1 MSHYYLSTL
10 HRSHCLKEAFK
21 AKVSLGPV
29 SEGVREHL
37 VVFLDSRVEVWDI
50 DGSLFRK
57 LFQEDLNCFPKNIL
71 KLPSKNQTEDSFLL
85 IEASQVFLVTIRVG
99 KVFVLGNLKLA
110 GRKEMNSY
118 DVLLLPEKQSSQSY
132 QLIIGDDT
140 AQLIFTRISVR
151 EEDFGFKGTFTL
163 YLDHIVHDIFPVSLP
178 HRDSSAV
185 ALYVLLGMSDRPSH
199 LGLLE
204 VDIES
209 KEKKALSEFR
219 EVNLKTKE
227 VSEVFQERL
236 FKTVDAGNKN
246 LLLFCSHYLK

>member
-21 AKVSLGPV
+21 AKVSLGPI

-71 KLPSKNQTEDSFLL
+71 KLPSKNQTEDCFLL
-85 IEASQVFLVTIRVG
+85 LESAQVFLVSIRVG
-99 KVFVLGNLKLA
+99 RVFVLSSLKLA

-140 AQLIFTRISVR
+140 AQLVFTRISVR
-151 EEDFGFKGTFTL
+151 EEDLGFKGTFTL
-163 YLDHIVHDIFPVSLP
+163 YLDSIVHDIFPVSLP
-178 HRDSSAV
+178 HKDASVITLFVFVGS
-185 ALYVLLGMSDRPSH
+185 SDRPSH

-209 KEKKALSEFR
+209 KEKKSLMEYKD
-219 EVNLKTKE
+219 VNLKTKE

-236 FKTVDAGNKN
+236 FKVFDIGNKN
-246 LLLFCSHYLK
+246 LLMFCSHSLK